1 MALKLESKILV
12 IDDMSIMRRMIKK
25 MFVEMGYNNLLES
38 DDGINAWPLIEAAQK
53 EGSPFDFIVSDW
65 NMPEMSGIDLL
76 IKIRSTPGLEKLPF
90 LMITAETDAENLVA
104 AEKAGVSG
112 FIKKPFTIDHLKEKM
127 GEMFK

>member
-104 AEKAGVSG
+104 AEKEGVSG

>member
-1 MALKLESKILV
+1 
-12 IDDMSIMRRMIKK
+12 
-25 MFVEMGYNNLLES
+25 MGYNNLLES

-104 AEKAGVSG
+104 AEKEGVSG

>member
-112 FIKKPFTIDHLKEKM
+112 FIKRPFTIDHLKEKM